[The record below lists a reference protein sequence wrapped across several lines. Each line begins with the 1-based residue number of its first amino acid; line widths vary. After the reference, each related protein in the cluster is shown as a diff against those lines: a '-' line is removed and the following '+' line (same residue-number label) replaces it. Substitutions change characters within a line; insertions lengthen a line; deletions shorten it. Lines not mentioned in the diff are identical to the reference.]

1 MRQTLKYFASALLV
15 LLAVVN
21 IALFAAVRADG
32 YEKEITNY
40 LHQGKNFTISS
51 LNPDQAAQVE
61 GYLNAKIFQEQA
73 VLIRADKKLS
83 AVDGSADGTHL
94 GLLADPNNLSS
105 LPELNYLGVTILGTK
120 NIGDLL
126 TSEQGK
132 TLGLYT
138 VEENILQELPE
149 VTFGPNLSIGK
160 FSDLVEETNT
170 VNGQYFLYGF
180 SEEDFNDFL
189 QELSAVSGISQ
200 EELLTPLSGS
210 NQSTSLWPI
219 FILTSLLSTTA
230 LLTLVLFIYIT
241 QGAKELGTYLILG
254 WSKTNYLLTIAKPLA
269 YTLIPTSL
277 LTAIGTW
284 LTLKDFGVSLAV
296 ASTLFRPL
304 MLTIGIAI
312 ASFLLSSLPLLGM
325 KPIHAVRGYRP
336 QKLFVALLALGFIT
350 TTAGLYTTAS
360 FLDTPIKEVEKITT
374 VQKEWDKVAD
384 QYILYSQSAGSDSAS
399 FTGQSTELAED
410 FYAWYASI
418 EKDNG
423 VSLVNTYY
431 ADQEILQQWRALGED
446 APYRE
451 FWYMAA
457 SPNYLKR
464 IGIEIPPA
472 TLKRAEEGEQ
482 VFLLPEHF
490 SPQDKASLTS
500 WLEQEAQRKGKAEQN
515 IVTAFTQNQSTYIE
529 EYSLDG
535 DIFTWNADPEKD
547 FLSSDVVIY
556 VATSANMTYFESE
569 SLSASGLEQSYI
581 KLSEE
586 AVHKYTSLSY
596 LESYNLDDN
605 QPIFISSKSFVAGL
619 QKSIYQ
625 YLQLFG
631 AVTLILGLIAGF
643 ALSAFIMLY
652 SLLFRNQI
660 AVSRLLGH
668 HLWSSFKP
676 AYLLVILVN
685 ALGLLAMI
693 IVESRVG
700 LIIAVLMLVG
710 QPVLLHMLSKK
721 FAYSHMVSLI
731 KES

>member
-1 MRQTLKYFASALLV
+1 M
-15 LLAVVN
+15 
-21 IALFAAVRADG
+21 
-32 YEKEITNY
+32 
-40 LHQGKNFTISS
+40 
-51 LNPDQAAQVE
+51 
-61 GYLNAKIFQEQA
+61 
-73 VLIRADKKLS
+73 
-83 AVDGSADGTHL
+83 
-94 GLLADPNNLSS
+94 
-105 LPELNYLGVTILGTK
+105 
-120 NIGDLL
+120 
-126 TSEQGK
+126 
-132 TLGLYT
+132 
-138 VEENILQELPE
+138 
-149 VTFGPNLSIGK
+149 
-160 FSDLVEETNT
+160 
-170 VNGQYFLYGF
+170 
-180 SEEDFNDFL
+180 
-189 QELSAVSGISQ
+189 
-200 EELLTPLSGS
+200 
-210 NQSTSLWPI
+210 
-219 FILTSLLSTTA
+219 
-230 LLTLVLFIYIT
+230 
-241 QGAKELGTYLILG
+241 
-254 WSKTNYLLTIAKPLA
+254 
-269 YTLIPTSL
+269 
-277 LTAIGTW
+277 
-284 LTLKDFGVSLAV
+284 
-296 ASTLFRPL
+296 
-304 MLTIGIAI
+304 
-312 ASFLLSSLPLLGM
+312 
-325 KPIHAVRGYRP
+325 
-336 QKLFVALLALGFIT
+336 
-350 TTAGLYTTAS
+350 
-360 FLDTPIKEVEKITT
+360 
-374 VQKEWDKVAD
+374 
-384 QYILYSQSAGSDSAS
+384 
-399 FTGQSTELAED
+399 
-410 FYAWYASI
+410 
-418 EKDNG
+418 
-423 VSLVNTYY
+423 
-431 ADQEILQQWRALGED
+431 
-446 APYRE
+446 
-451 FWYMAA
+451 
-457 SPNYLKR
+457 
-464 IGIEIPPA
+464 
-472 TLKRAEEGEQ
+472 
-482 VFLLPEHF
+482 PEHF